1 MLSSFFFGRIIWSA
15 FNRCLYDIGPVH
27 FKKGDNCYHLHHVHI
42 LFSAIFMR
50 KVYES
55 IYSSMRKRTGT
66 IAFLCR
72 IMKKH
77 GMDWHT
83 RYNIQACLRND
94 KKRIKRILTVVF
106 ESWPTTITSTGIPQ
120 WHVTIPLMA
129 EIKEQLLLLQKFGVL
144 FFRNSCHIL
153 IYNFSYYIFKNRY
166 YICSNIYLS
175 LLVHDKHSNFFD
187 VVCTFWIKFNNM
199 NIRTSVNV

>member
-1 MLSSFFFGRIIWSA
+1 
-15 FNRCLYDIGPVH
+15 
-27 FKKGDNCYHLHHVHI
+27 
-42 LFSAIFMR
+42 MR

-144 FFRNSCHIL
+144 LFRNSCHIL
-153 IYNFSYYIFKNRY
+153 IYMYNFSYYIFKNRY
-166 YICSNIYLS
+166 FISVLIFTCHFWSMTSIQIFSMLFVHSELNSTIWILGQVWMYKMWKNIGLTGH
-175 LLVHDKHSNFFD
+175 L
-187 VVCTFWIKFNNM
+187 
-199 NIRTSVNV
+199 